1 MVRGLGFGVIRRFTV
16 AFLLFLCIAL
26 VCGCGNRDTALNDK
40 EAAAIADISGMDAA
54 VFSDITREVL
64 TKERAAKFPAAT
76 KVYKNGD
83 LCAFIVKPV
92 AYNGPITLALVIDGG
107 SSETIGMRIVEHNET
122 LHYVRDMESSW
133 FVERFAGRHANE
145 YLVPVKLTAQ
155 ESREIVAITG
165 ATVTTEGIV
174 NGVNAA
180 FGVYRE
186 FVLGQEA
193 EAVPLMVR
201 FEPGKGDGP
210 TETESI
216 AIRAYGTV
224 LAEISLVD
232 IRELPSVRRTMSIHS
247 TAGVT
252 QHSFRGTLLS
262 NVLNLADPYLVD
274 EYSMALAVGVD
285 DYISGI
291 SMDEIRAENNVF
303 VMYEDNDEPLL
314 KKNGEPGAMRIVVI
328 NDIFG
333 QRFTNY
339 LLEIVLESDKTGVRS
354 WVWFEKD
361 DG

>member
-1 MVRGLGFGVIRRFTV
+1 MRHKRRTTAGV
-16 AFLLFLCIAL
+16 LLLYIIL
-26 VCGCGNRDTALNDK
+26 IVSGCGNKDTTLNDK
-40 EAAAIADISGMDAA
+40 EAAAIAAISGMESLE
-54 VFSDITREVL
+54 FSDITGEAL

-76 KVYKNGD
+76 KVYKSGD
-83 LCAFIVKPV
+83 LYAFIVKPV
-92 AYNGPITLALVIDGG
+92 AYNGPITLALIIDSG
-107 SSETIGMRIVEHNET
+107 SGESVGMRIVEHNET
-122 LHYVRDMESSW
+122 LHYVRDMESPW
-133 FVERFAGRHANE
+133 FVERFTGRQANE

-224 LAEISLVD
+224 LADISLDD
-232 IRELPSVRRTMSIHS
+232 IKSLPSVRRTMSIHS

-252 QHSFRGTLLS
+252 QHSFKGTLLS
-262 NVLNLADPYLVD
+262 NVLNLADPVLIE
-274 EYSMALAVGVD
+274 EYHRALAVGVD
-285 DYISGI
+285 DYISGV

-339 LLEIVLESDKTGVRS
+339 LLEIVLESDTIGVRS
-354 WVWFEKD
+354 
-361 DG
+361 